1 MRVAQGGGSGRDLLT
16 DVRVLDFTL
25 AAVGP
30 FCTRVLRDLGADVIH
45 IEWPRTRW
53 VAVEDGREE
62 SRFSDQGIKGT
73 RQDQALFAHTNGGKR
88 SFAVNLKDPKGV
100 ELVKELVARTD
111 VVVENMTPRVM
122 RSFGLNYEVLQTI
135 NPGIVMCSM
144 SGFGQQGLAGDM
156 ARSCTDPIAQA
167 MSGITWITG
176 ERDGPP
182 YPVGGGLGDTVTS
195 LTGVAGILAA
205 LLSRQRTGV
214 GQYVDISMVEA
225 LAYLDCTTLPNTA
238 MAGAQRG
245 FRNGQQLS
253 YTFPMGPFK
262 AVGGYIS
269 IQAPGAGPDSPWGR
283 LCTLMGR
290 EDMISD
296 ERLLTD
302 QQRLDHVEEVVAAI
316 EGWLC
321 SLEDREAAL
330 ALLGVER
337 ISSGPV
343 LSQEEMLGHP
353 FFEARGTFGT
363 VDYPELGPLGVVEPP
378 FKYSDAAAF
387 VRGPAPEMGEHTR
400 QIARS
405 ELGLTEEDVDRLIGA
420 DVLYESAG
428 ARRRNEAATGATT

>member
-1 MRVAQGGGSGRDLLT
+1 M
-16 DVRVLDFTL
+16 LDFTL

-45 IEWPRTRW
+45 IEWPRNRW

-62 SRFSDQGIKGT
+62 SRFSVQGLKGT

-88 SFAVNLKDPKGV
+88 SFAVNLKHPNGV
-100 ELVKELVARTD
+100 DLVKQLVARSD

-122 RSFGLNYEVLQTI
+122 RSFGLNYDVLREI

-238 MAGAQRG
+238 MAGGQRG

-262 AVGGYIS
+262 ANGGYIS

-296 ERLLTD
+296 ERLVTD
-302 QQRLDHVEEVVAAI
+302 HERLEHVKEVVAAV

-321 SLEDREAAL
+321 SFEDREAPL
-330 ALLGVER
+330 ALLGAER

-343 LSQEEMLGHP
+343 LSQEEMLDHP
-353 FFEARGTFGT
+353 FFEERGTFGV
-363 VDYPELGPLGVVEPP
+363 VDYPELGPVGVVEPP
-378 FKYSDAAAF
+378 FKYSDASAF

-400 QIARS
+400 RIART

-428 ARRRNEAATGATT
+428 ARRRNEAATGAKT